1 MDHDFASQ
9 SLSMVGKAAKRLYL
23 GVWLRQT
30 PHLYSWSFVNDKT
43 PSYSA
48 EGGIA
53 DIRHAFETCRYI
65 GKYGSRENVYLLL
78 GFNMEANPTEILYN
92 EIGEDMVN
100 VFHAMPCRNRFLYQ
114 FEEGE

>member
-1 MDHDFASQ
+1 MDLQFRFR
-9 SLSMVGKAAKRLYL
+9 K
-23 GVWLRQT
+23 
-30 PHLYSWSFVNDKT
+30 
-43 PSYSA
+43 SA
-48 EGGIA
+48 FKHGFTEA

-65 GKYGSRENVYLLL
+65 GKYGTRENVYILL

-114 FEEGE
+114 FEEGV